1 MILMTVRVTKDQRV
15 RIEELKTEEGKK
27 YIYESPDGGKTIKSR
42 PAVDHPIH
50 ILINGSIPLKIWY
63 EIYGT

>member
-1 MILMTVRVTKDQRV
+1 MENVDINWLCSKITGPM
-15 RIEELKTEEGKK
+15 
-27 YIYESPDGGKTIKSR
+27 IYESPDGGKTIKSR

>member
-1 MILMTVRVTKDQRV
+1 MENVDINWPCSKITGPM
-15 RIEELKTEEGKK
+15 
-27 YIYESPDGGKTIKSR
+27 IYESPDGGKTIKSR